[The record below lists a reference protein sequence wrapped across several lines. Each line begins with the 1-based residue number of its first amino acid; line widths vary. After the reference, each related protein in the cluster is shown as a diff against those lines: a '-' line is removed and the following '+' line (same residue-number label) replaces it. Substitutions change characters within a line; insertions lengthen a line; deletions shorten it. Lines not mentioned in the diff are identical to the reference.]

1 MYLVSI
7 LKRSLPLIAAAAVL
21 TCVGSA
27 QQSYDQYGQPRA
39 VSKTAAAPAHATYRV
54 TATARR
60 ARHRRV
66 VVVRRRPFSH
76 SVAIV
81 GGSALAGAGV
91 GALVGGP
98 PGAIVGALT
107 GGVGGLIYDR
117 RTHKKVIVVRE

>member
-1 MYLVSI
+1 MVSI
-7 LKRSLPLIAAAAVL
+7 LKRGLLLFAAAAVL
-21 TCVGSA
+21 TCVASG
-27 QQSYDQYGQPRA
+27 QSYDQYGQTRA
-39 VSKTAAAPAHATYRV
+39 VSRAAAAPTHATYRV

-60 ARHRRV
+60 ARHRRTV
-66 VVVRRRPFSH
+66 IVRRRPFSH

-117 RTHKKVIVVRE
+117 RTHRRVIVVRE

>member
-1 MYLVSI
+1 MYLVCL
-7 LKRSLPLIAAAAVL
+7 LKRGLLAITAAALL
-21 TCVGSA
+21 TCVASA
-27 QQSYDQYGQPRA
+27 QTYDQYGQPRA
-39 VSKTAAAPAHATYRV
+39 VSRTASAPTHATYRV

-60 ARHRRV
+60 VRHRRTV
-66 VVVRRRPFSH
+66 IVRRRPFSH

-117 RTHKKVIVVRE
+117 RTHRRVVVVRE

>member
-7 LKRSLPLIAAAAVL
+7 LKRSFLLVTAAAAL

-27 QQSYDQYGQPRA
+27 QSYDQYGQPRA
-39 VSKTAAAPAHATYRV
+39 VSGTAAAPAHATYRV

-60 ARHRRV
+60 PRHRRTV
-66 VVVRRRPFSH
+66 IVRRRPFSH

-117 RTHKKVIVVRE
+117 RTHKRVIVVRE